1 MQSSHQTNH
10 IDTHWFKDRIADK
23 RLSQRKLASLMG
35 LDPGALSLALN
46 GKRKMSAAEASD
58 IARLLDVDV
67 TEVLTHAGVN
77 GHGNQCAQVNVGAMK
92 AQAAAPV
99 TSVSG
104 DWEAEFMRK
113 WLDLGLHL
121 LRNRGP

>member
-1 MQSSHQTNH
+1 
-10 IDTHWFKDRIADK
+10 
-23 RLSQRKLASLMG
+23 MG

-46 GKRKMSAAEASD
+46 GKRKMSAAEVSD

-67 TEVLTHAGVN
+67 TEVLAHAGVTA
-77 GHGNQCAQVNVGAMK
+77 HGNQCQVNVGAMK
-92 AQAAAPV
+92 AQAAPV